1 MGGGSLIEISL
12 IDGIV
17 NRGTTAIIWAQL
29 IVVNEVKDKPFLD
42 LMSKLFY
49 DVLSTTGM

>member
-17 NRGTTAIIWAQL
+17 NRGT
-29 IVVNEVKDKPFLD
+29 IVSAKFSLDSVNIALD
-42 LMSKLFY
+42 IS
-49 DVLSTTGM
+49 

>member
-17 NRGTTAIIWAQL
+17 NRGTT
-29 IVVNEVKDKPFLD
+29 VNTRLLLNSLRDADGNLFC
-42 LMSKLFY
+42 SKS
-49 DVLSTTGM
+49 DCG